1 MNIKEINKQIHELE
15 RQRRELEKKEIEEFK
30 LEAVNNVGRCFII
43 NGKYA
48 KVIDIPQEEWDMS
61 GNWHYNK
68 YQYPALYL
76 SDELVPFYE
85 DTLFSGAW
93 GVGHDTLSKYTEIT
107 PEEFEIEFEKKLNE
121 FRNKILNEI

>member
-93 GVGHDTLSKYTEIT
+93 GVGNNILNDYTEIS
-107 PEEFEIEFEKKLNE
+107 PEEFEIEFEKKLDE
-121 FRNKILNEI
+121 FRNKILNEV

>member
-1 MNIKEINKQIHELE
+1 MNIKEINKQIHKLE

-93 GVGHDTLSKYTEIT
+93 GVGNNILNDYTEIS

-121 FRNKILNEI
+121 FRNKILNEV

>member
-48 KVIDIPQEEWDMS
+48 KVIDIPQAEWDMS

-93 GVGHDTLSKYTEIT
+93 GVGNNILNDYTEIS

-121 FRNKILNEI
+121 FRNKILNEV

>member
-85 DTLFSGAW
+85 DTLFSGTW
-93 GVGHDTLSKYTEIT
+93 GVGNNILNDYTEIS

-121 FRNKILNEI
+121 FRNKILNEV

>member
-93 GVGHDTLSKYTEIT
+93 GVGNNILNDYTEIP

-121 FRNKILNEI
+121 FRNKILNEV

>member
-1 MNIKEINKQIHELE
+1 MTIKEINKQIHELE

-30 LEAVNNVGRCFII
+30 LEAVNNVGRCFVI
-43 NGKYA
+43 NGKYV

-61 GNWHYNK
+61 GNCHYNK

-93 GVGHDTLSKYTEIT
+93 GVGNNILNDYTEIT
-107 PEEFEIEFEKKLNE
+107 PEEFEIEFEKKLNK
-121 FRNKILNEI
+121 FRNKILNEV

>member
-85 DTLFSGAW
+85 DTLLSGAW
-93 GVGHDTLSKYTEIT
+93 GVGNNILNDYTEIS

-121 FRNKILNEI
+121 FRNKILNEV

>member
-1 MNIKEINKQIHELE
+1 MTIKEINQQIHELE
-15 RQRRELEKKEIEEFK
+15 CQRRELEKKEIEEFK

-61 GNWHYNK
+61 GNCHYNK

-76 SDELVPFYE
+76 SDEFVPFYE

-93 GVGHDTLSKYTEIT
+93 GAGNNILNDYTEIT
-107 PEEFEIEFEKKLNE
+107 PEEFEVEFEKKLNK
-121 FRNKILNEI
+121 FRNKILNEV

>member
-1 MNIKEINKQIHELE
+1 MTIKEINKQIHELE
-15 RQRRELEKKEIEEFK
+15 LQRRELEKKEVEEFK

-48 KVIDIPQEEWDMS
+48 KVINIPQEEWDMS
-61 GNWHYNK
+61 GNCHYNK

-93 GVGHDTLSKYTEIT
+93 GVGHDILNKYVEIT
-107 PEEFEIEFEKKLNE
+107 PEEFEIEFEKKLNK
-121 FRNKILNEI
+121 FRNKILNEV

>member
-76 SDELVPFYE
+76 SDEFVPFYE

-93 GVGHDTLSKYTEIT
+93 GVGNNILNDYTEIS

-121 FRNKILNEI
+121 FRNKILNEV

>member
-1 MNIKEINKQIHELE
+1 MTIKEINKQIHELE

-61 GNWHYNK
+61 GNCHYNK

-93 GVGHDTLSKYTEIT
+93 GVGNNILNDYTEIS

-121 FRNKILNEI
+121 FRNKILNEV

>member
-1 MNIKEINKQIHELE
+1 MTIKEINKKIHELE
-15 RQRRELEKKEIEEFK
+15 CQRRELEKKEIEEFK
-30 LEAVNNVGRCFII
+30 LEAVNNVGRCFIV
-43 NGKYA
+43 NGKYV

-61 GNWHYNK
+61 GNCHYNK

-85 DTLFSGAW
+85 DDLFSGAW
-93 GVGHDTLSKYTEIT
+93 GVGNNILNDYTEIT

-121 FRNKILNEI
+121 FRNKILNEV

>member
-1 MNIKEINKQIHELE
+1 MTIKEINKQIHELE
-15 RQRRELEKKEIEEFK
+15 CQRRELEKKEIEEFK

-93 GVGHDTLSKYTEIT
+93 GVGNNVLNDYTEIS

-121 FRNKILNEI
+121 FRNKILNEV

>member
-1 MNIKEINKQIHELE
+1 MTIKEINKQIHELE

-93 GVGHDTLSKYTEIT
+93 GVGNNILNDYTEIT
-107 PEEFEIEFEKKLNE
+107 PEEFEVEFEKKLNK
-121 FRNKILNEI
+121 FRNKILNEV

>member
-1 MNIKEINKQIHELE
+1 MTIKEINKQIHELE
-15 RQRRELEKKEIEEFK
+15 CQRRELEKKEIEEFK

-93 GVGHDTLSKYTEIT
+93 GVGNNILNDYTEIT
-107 PEEFEIEFEKKLNE
+107 PEEFEVEFEKKLNK
-121 FRNKILNEI
+121 FRNKILNEV

>member
-1 MNIKEINKQIHELE
+1 MTIKEINKQIHELE

-61 GNWHYNK
+61 GNCHYNK

-93 GVGHDTLSKYTEIT
+93 GVGNNILNDYTEIT
-107 PEEFEIEFEKKLNE
+107 PEEFEIEFEKKLNK
-121 FRNKILNEI
+121 FRNKILNEV

>member
-1 MNIKEINKQIHELE
+1 MTIKEINKQIHELE
-15 RQRRELEKKEIEEFK
+15 CQRRELEKKEIEEFK

-61 GNWHYNK
+61 GNCHYNK

-93 GVGHDTLSKYTEIT
+93 GVGNNILNDYTEIT
-107 PEEFEIEFEKKLNE
+107 PEEFEIEFEKKLNK
-121 FRNKILNEI
+121 FRNKILNEV

>member
-15 RQRRELEKKEIEEFK
+15 RQHRELEKKEIEEFK

-61 GNWHYNK
+61 
-68 YQYPALYL
+68 
-76 SDELVPFYE
+76 F
-85 DTLFSGAW
+85 
-93 GVGHDTLSKYTEIT
+93 
-107 PEEFEIEFEKKLNE
+107 
-121 FRNKILNEI
+121 